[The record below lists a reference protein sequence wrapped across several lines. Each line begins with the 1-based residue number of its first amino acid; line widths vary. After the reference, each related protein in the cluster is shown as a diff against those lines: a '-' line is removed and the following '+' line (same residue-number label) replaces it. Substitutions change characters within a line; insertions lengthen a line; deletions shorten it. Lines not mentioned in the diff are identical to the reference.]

1 MSANLDDEEDDYMS
15 DTFLT
20 KCTDTRPGL
29 LSGNTARI
37 HKVEKK
43 IKESNIKNIVK
54 PKSVVEH
61 EKREEGLQAAIKSD
75 NKGFALLA
83 KMGYKPG
90 MGIGKQGEGRKEP
103 VGINFRTGRGGLG
116 AEADRK
122 RRKENWTAMRASRHI
137 KRQKMESNL
146 KRDFQQ
152 RMSSKFTDGKA
163 ERDVIK
169 SQKVCEHLDSEMGT
183 TIPDEWYFW
192 PKSMLPKKKKKN
204 ETETGTETGLSFEV
218 VEEEEDDDDN
228 EEEEEEEEDFLT
240 NQEKLEALTAYLR
253 TIHLYCIWCGTKFE
267 DEDDLTTNCPGD
279 TADAH
284 DE

>member
-15 DTFLT
+15 DAILT

-29 LSGNTARI
+29 VSANAARI

-61 EKREEGLQAAIKSD
+61 EKREEGLKAAIKSD

-103 VGINFRTGRGGLG
+103 VGINVKTGRGGLG

-122 RRKENWTAMRASRHI
+122 RRKEQWTTMRASRLI

-169 SQKVCEHLDSEMGT
+169 SQKVCEQLDSEMGT

-204 ETETGTETGLSFEV
+204 ETETGLSVEV
-218 VEEEEDDDDN
+218 VEEEEDDDED
-228 EEEEEEEEDFLT
+228 EEEEEDFLT

-267 DEDDLTTNCPGD
+267 DEDDLSTNCPGD

>member
-15 DTFLT
+15 DAILT

-29 LSGNTARI
+29 VSANTARI

-43 IKESNIKNIVK
+43 IKESNVKNIVK
-54 PKSVVEH
+54 SKSVVEH
-61 EKREEGLQAAIKSD
+61 EKREEGLQSAIKSD

-103 VGINFRTGRGGLG
+103 VGINVKTGRGGLG

-122 RRKENWTAMRASRHI
+122 RRKEQWTTMRASRLI

-169 SQKVCEHLDSEMGT
+169 SQKVCEQLDSEMGT

-204 ETETGTETGLSFEV
+204 ETETGLSVEV
-218 VEEEEDDDDN
+218 VEEEEDDDED
-228 EEEEEEEEDFLT
+228 EEEEEDFLT

-267 DEDDLTTNCPGD
+267 DEDDLSTNCPGD

>member
-15 DTFLT
+15 DAILT

-29 LSGNTARI
+29 VSANAARI

-43 IKESNIKNIVK
+43 IRESNIKNIVK

-103 VGINFRTGRGGLG
+103 VGINVKTEQW
-116 AEADRK
+116 A
-122 RRKENWTAMRASRHI
+122 AMRTSRHI

-152 RMSSKFTDGKA
+152 RMSSKFIDCKA

-169 SQKVCEHLDSEMGT
+169 SQKVCEQLDSEMGT

-192 PKSMLPKKKKKN
+192 PKSMLPKKKQKN
-204 ETETGTETGLSFEV
+204 ETETGLSFEV
-218 VEEEEDDDDN
+218 VEEEEDDDED
-228 EEEEEEEEDFLT
+228 EEEEEDFLT

-253 TIHLYCIWCGTKFE
+253 TIHLYCIWCGNKFE
-267 DEDDLTTNCPGD
+267 DEDDLSTNCPGD

>member
-15 DTFLT
+15 DAILT

-29 LSGNTARI
+29 VSANAARI

-43 IKESNIKNIVK
+43 IKESNVKNIVK

-103 VGINFRTGRGGLG
+103 VGINVKTGRGGLG

-122 RRKENWTAMRASRHI
+122 RRKEQWTTMRASRLI

-169 SQKVCEHLDSEMGT
+169 SQKVCEQLDSEMGT

-204 ETETGTETGLSFEV
+204 ETETGLSVEV
-218 VEEEEDDDDN
+218 VEEEEDDDED
-228 EEEEEEEEDFLT
+228 EEEEEEDFLT

-267 DEDDLTTNCPGD
+267 DEDDLSTNCPGD